1 MLSEFV
7 AGLSKYGD
15 ILPYENDDKLLWDP
29 NNNLLTVE
37 LIDNYLKKTHEMIMN
52 GAAADCLPMGSHT
65 RDDEQALYLL
75 LQCGYNTDEAL
86 RRVGMQSVPNPDT
99 TAMWSEEECK
109 NFESGLRMYGKN
121 FYQIHQNKVKT
132 RSVGEIVQFYYLW
145 KKTER
150 HDVFANKAR
159 LEKKK
164 YSLHPGITDY
174 MDRFLDEQ
182 DGNIN
187 PPASPNVYLMSESSK
202 RQRNKTTT
210 PPEETSRIEKDM
222 KEATTTPSV
231 TPTPIQQPVS
241 TPQNT
246 PPHTQTLPTSSAEDK
261 T

>member
-1 MLSEFV
+1 MNGV
-7 AGLSKYGD
+7 AG
-15 ILPYENDDKLLWDP
+15 
-29 NNNLLTVE
+29 
-37 LIDNYLKKTHEMIMN
+37 
-52 GAAADCLPMGSHT
+52 DCLPMGSHT

-86 RRVGMQSVPNPDT
+86 RRAGMQSVPNPDT

-132 RSVGEIVQFYYLW
+132 RGVGEIVQFYYLW

-202 RQRNKTTT
+202 RQRNKTNT
-210 PPEETSRIEKDM
+210 PPEETPKTEKDV
-222 KEATTTPSV
+222 KEATT
-231 TPTPIQQPVS
+231 PTPQLETIS
-241 TPQNT
+241 QNQIIS
-246 PPHTQTLPTSSAEDK
+246 PPSQTIPTSSVEDK
-261 T
+261 TF